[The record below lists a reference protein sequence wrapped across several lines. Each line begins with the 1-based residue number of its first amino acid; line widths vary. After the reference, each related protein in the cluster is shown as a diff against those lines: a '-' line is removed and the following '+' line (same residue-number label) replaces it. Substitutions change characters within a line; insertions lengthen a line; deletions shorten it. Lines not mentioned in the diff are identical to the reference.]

1 MDYDYLQQKEPHTEL
16 IPHIPR
22 EELYQKFKD
31 KLRTLGITVTWKW
44 EDASRLLFNEPE
56 WKAIRTFSEKRN
68 LFNEYITDLKNK
80 EREEIY
86 LKREKNKS
94 KFRQLLSEDNTINSD
109 STYTEVMSRLSY
121 DERWRSVDEKER
133 EDIFEDYIDLI
144 YKKEEDEWKKEREV
158 KKKLFLE
165 KLKFKKIKSDAL
177 WKNIA
182 VEFKDDPVFAS
193 MEKIDRIQAFADYI
207 TARGADSRA
216 GSKERLDARDG
227 AACGS
232 GRHGDDTLAFAGHGG
247 SAHKVNLATDTAV
260 LTHADGFTGHL
271 SHEVDLETGV
281 DGDHAILL
289 GDDDGV
295 VGVVDRIKLDI
306 FVAIDKIIQF
316 AGAHNE
322 GSHDLTFVHG
332 LTAAVDDTFLHEFGH
347 TVGEHL
353 GMDAKVILVAQFGE
367 DGIGDGTD
375 TELEGGTVGHQR
387 GAMAANGL
395 FHLGGGVAMQFRKSI
410 GTRDDVID
418 LRDMNHV
425 VATDKGHHLVGLDDD
440 GAGATDGGE
449 GIVAADTE
457 GAITLLVGRRGL
469 ENGHFAGN
477 LVANHLGDIVE
488 ISREKVTF
496 QVVDSITRVTAEEVA
511 DMAKMAIAAG
521 MEQGIVAK
529 GGHVENEDVIVI
541 LAMVSHGLGHH
552 TWNSSGVAH
561 DDAVSVMNIL
571 DGLLGSGYF
580 SLIFFFPVHHFSV
593 YFLDGKEFNILYLC
607 LLH

>member
-1 MDYDYLQQKEPHTEL
+1 MDYDHLQQKEPHTEL

-207 TARGADSRA
+207 TTLESEEK
-216 GSKERLDARDG
+216 KERKEKEKYQGYLNREKFRELLQISVEEKKLNIDTKWSEFVKEIKDREEYLNMLG
-227 AACGS
+227 QEGS
-232 GRHGDDTLAFAGHGG
+232 TPLELFQDKKYELKKDYK
-247 SAHKVNLATDTAV
+247 KVKKIFKEIIAKNKIEIKYQISFEEFDNLISQYRE
-260 LTHADGFTGHL
+260 G
-271 SHEVDLETGV
+271 
-281 DGDHAILL
+281 
-289 GDDDGV
+289 
-295 VGVVDRIKLDI
+295 
-306 FVAIDKIIQF
+306 KIISLDMKKLLYEHIKKKLEEKEMI
-316 AGAHNE
+316 HNKHSNNIANKLYSYLQRKKLILRQDCPFDEAYEKIKKLKKFENLNESNIKE
-322 GSHDLTFVHG
+322 GYSILKQLIKEKPIVY
-332 LTAAVDDTFLHEFGH
+332 DDNKNNDKES
-347 TVGEHL
+347 EN
-353 GMDAKVILVAQFGE
+353 KE
-367 DGIGDGTD
+367 
-375 TELEGGTVGHQR
+375 
-387 GAMAANGL
+387 
-395 FHLGGGVAMQFRKSI
+395 
-410 GTRDDVID
+410 
-418 LRDMNHV
+418 
-425 VATDKGHHLVGLDDD
+425 DKGDKDNN
-440 GAGATDGGE
+440 E
-449 GIVAADTE
+449 K
-457 GAITLLVGRRGL
+457 
-469 ENGHFAGN
+469 ENS
-477 LVANHLGDIVE
+477 E
-488 ISREKVTF
+488 EKK
-496 QVVDSITRVTAEEVA
+496 DE
-511 DMAKMAIAAG
+511 K
-521 MEQGIVAK
+521 
-529 GGHVENEDVIVI
+529 
-541 LAMVSHGLGHH
+541 
-552 TWNSSGVAH
+552 NS
-561 DDAVSVMNIL
+561 
-571 DGLLGSGYF
+571 
-580 SLIFFFPVHHFSV
+580 
-593 YFLDGKEFNILYLC
+593 
-607 LLH
+607 

>member
-207 TARGADSRA
+207 TTLESEEK
-216 GSKERLDARDG
+216 KERKEKEKYQGYLNREKFRELLQISVEEKKLNIDTKWSEFVKEIKDREEYLNMLG
-227 AACGS
+227 QEGS
-232 GRHGDDTLAFAGHGG
+232 TPLELFQDKKYELKKDYK
-247 SAHKVNLATDTAV
+247 KVKKIFKEIIAKNKIEIKYQISFEEFDNLISQYRE
-260 LTHADGFTGHL
+260 G
-271 SHEVDLETGV
+271 
-281 DGDHAILL
+281 
-289 GDDDGV
+289 
-295 VGVVDRIKLDI
+295 
-306 FVAIDKIIQF
+306 KIISLDMKKLLYEHIKKKLEEKEMI
-316 AGAHNE
+316 HNKHSNNIANKLYSYLQRKKLILGQDCPFDEAYEKIKKLKKFENLNESNIKE
-322 GSHDLTFVHG
+322 GYSILKQLIKEKPIVY
-332 LTAAVDDTFLHEFGH
+332 DDNSKNNDKES
-347 TVGEHL
+347 ENK
-353 GMDAKVILVAQFGE
+353 D
-367 DGIGDGTD
+367 
-375 TELEGGTVGHQR
+375 
-387 GAMAANGL
+387 
-395 FHLGGGVAMQFRKSI
+395 
-410 GTRDDVID
+410 
-418 LRDMNHV
+418 
-425 VATDKGHHLVGLDDD
+425 DKGDKDNN
-440 GAGATDGGE
+440 E
-449 GIVAADTE
+449 K
-457 GAITLLVGRRGL
+457 
-469 ENGHFAGN
+469 ENFK
-477 LVANHLGDIVE
+477 
-488 ISREKVTF
+488 EKK
-496 QVVDSITRVTAEEVA
+496 DE
-511 DMAKMAIAAG
+511 K
-521 MEQGIVAK
+521 
-529 GGHVENEDVIVI
+529 
-541 LAMVSHGLGHH
+541 
-552 TWNSSGVAH
+552 NS
-561 DDAVSVMNIL
+561 
-571 DGLLGSGYF
+571 
-580 SLIFFFPVHHFSV
+580 
-593 YFLDGKEFNILYLC
+593 
-607 LLH
+607 

>member
-182 VEFKDDPVFAS
+182 MEFKDDPVFAS

-207 TARGADSRA
+207 TTLESEEK
-216 GSKERLDARDG
+216 KERKEKEKYQGYLNREKFRELLQISVEEKKLNIDTKWSEFVKEIKDREEYLNMLG
-227 AACGS
+227 QEGS
-232 GRHGDDTLAFAGHGG
+232 TPLELFQDKKYELKKDYK
-247 SAHKVNLATDTAV
+247 KVKKIFKEIIAKNKIEIKYQISFEEFDNLISQYRE
-260 LTHADGFTGHL
+260 G
-271 SHEVDLETGV
+271 
-281 DGDHAILL
+281 
-289 GDDDGV
+289 
-295 VGVVDRIKLDI
+295 
-306 FVAIDKIIQF
+306 KIISLDMKKLLYEHIKKKLEEKEMI
-316 AGAHNE
+316 HNKHSNNIANKLYSYLQRKKLILRQDCPFDEAYEKIKKLKKFENLNESNIKE
-322 GSHDLTFVHG
+322 GYSILKQLIKEKPIVY
-332 LTAAVDDTFLHEFGH
+332 DDNKNNDKES
-347 TVGEHL
+347 EN
-353 GMDAKVILVAQFGE
+353 KE
-367 DGIGDGTD
+367 
-375 TELEGGTVGHQR
+375 
-387 GAMAANGL
+387 
-395 FHLGGGVAMQFRKSI
+395 
-410 GTRDDVID
+410 
-418 LRDMNHV
+418 
-425 VATDKGHHLVGLDDD
+425 DKGDKDNN
-440 GAGATDGGE
+440 E
-449 GIVAADTE
+449 K
-457 GAITLLVGRRGL
+457 
-469 ENGHFAGN
+469 ENS
-477 LVANHLGDIVE
+477 E
-488 ISREKVTF
+488 EKK
-496 QVVDSITRVTAEEVA
+496 DE
-511 DMAKMAIAAG
+511 K
-521 MEQGIVAK
+521 
-529 GGHVENEDVIVI
+529 
-541 LAMVSHGLGHH
+541 
-552 TWNSSGVAH
+552 NS
-561 DDAVSVMNIL
+561 
-571 DGLLGSGYF
+571 
-580 SLIFFFPVHHFSV
+580 
-593 YFLDGKEFNILYLC
+593 
-607 LLH
+607 

>member
-1 MDYDYLQQKEPHTEL
+1 MDYDYLQQKELHTEL

-207 TARGADSRA
+207 TTLESEEK
-216 GSKERLDARDG
+216 KERKEKEKYQGYLNREKFRELLQISVEEKKLNIDTKWSEFVKEIKDREEYLNMLG
-227 AACGS
+227 QEGS
-232 GRHGDDTLAFAGHGG
+232 TPLELFQDKKYELKKDYK
-247 SAHKVNLATDTAV
+247 KVKKIFKEIIAKNKIEIKYQISFEEFDNLISQYRE
-260 LTHADGFTGHL
+260 G
-271 SHEVDLETGV
+271 
-281 DGDHAILL
+281 
-289 GDDDGV
+289 
-295 VGVVDRIKLDI
+295 
-306 FVAIDKIIQF
+306 KIISLDMKKLLYEHIKKKLEEKEMI
-316 AGAHNE
+316 HNKHSNNIANKLYSYLQRKKLILRQDCPFDEAYEKIKKLKKFENLNESNIKE
-322 GSHDLTFVHG
+322 GYSILKQLIKEKPIVY
-332 LTAAVDDTFLHEFGH
+332 DDNSKNNDKES
-347 TVGEHL
+347 EN
-353 GMDAKVILVAQFGE
+353 K
-367 DGIGDGTD
+367 
-375 TELEGGTVGHQR
+375 
-387 GAMAANGL
+387 N
-395 FHLGGGVAMQFRKSI
+395 
-410 GTRDDVID
+410 
-418 LRDMNHV
+418 
-425 VATDKGHHLVGLDDD
+425 DKGDKDNN
-440 GAGATDGGE
+440 E
-449 GIVAADTE
+449 K
-457 GAITLLVGRRGL
+457 
-469 ENGHFAGN
+469 ENS
-477 LVANHLGDIVE
+477 E
-488 ISREKVTF
+488 EKK
-496 QVVDSITRVTAEEVA
+496 DE
-511 DMAKMAIAAG
+511 K
-521 MEQGIVAK
+521 
-529 GGHVENEDVIVI
+529 
-541 LAMVSHGLGHH
+541 
-552 TWNSSGVAH
+552 NS
-561 DDAVSVMNIL
+561 
-571 DGLLGSGYF
+571 
-580 SLIFFFPVHHFSV
+580 
-593 YFLDGKEFNILYLC
+593 
-607 LLH
+607 